1 MDGGGDGEE
10 DVHDGRRHGL
20 CGAAG
25 YAERCCPGG
34 PGFLPGGPLASPTRR
49 IITPSPRGGLLLW
62 SRPHEE
68 TETCKN
74 PFGSRSAAPSPR
86 PPSGCPPRS
95 QPPAIPPP

>member
-34 PGFLPGGPLASPTRR
+34 RGFRPGGPLASRTRR
-49 IITPSPRGGLLLW
+49 IITPSRRGCLLVGF
-62 SRPHEE
+62 RPHEE
-68 TETCKN
+68 TETLMTRC
-74 PFGSRSAAPSPR
+74 GAGSAAPRLLMPA
-86 PPSGCPPRS
+86 GCAPDRQLAGITP
-95 QPPAIPPP
+95 